1 MRVIDSEAGH
11 YHYAM
16 GDASNAYS
24 GHKLRR
30 FTREIVYVPGHR
42 TLFVFDR
49 VVSTNAAFRKAW
61 LLHGVN
67 EPAVSGEGH
76 AAAQGTTE
84 FPNARTFRF
93 NDATGELLVHSLL
106 PRNRTVTRRGGPGYE
121 FFTPGDD
128 HGGDWGTGENW
139 PLDPPGGGPLPKD
152 PRLQHMWKVFY
163 GEDFAELWK
172 SNRKNVVP
180 GAWRIEVS
188 PATPA
193 EEDLFLHVLE
203 IGDHGTTGSRRV
215 ELLEGINFAGAAVE
229 GGPAVLFST
238 AGAVITEGEATLPGI
253 ACDELLITSL
263 QPKAI
268 YDVNFFG
275 PEFGTSPRPGVSA
288 GTLRPRSNDKGILRI
303 DIRSIGNARVRV
315 ARV

>member
-1 MRVIDSEAGH
+1 M
-11 YHYAM
+11 
-16 GDASNAYS
+16 
-24 GHKLRR
+24 
-30 FTREIVYVPGHR
+30 
-42 TLFVFDR
+42 
-49 VVSTNAAFRKAW
+49 
-61 LLHGVN
+61 
-67 EPAVSGEGH
+67 
-76 AAAQGTTE
+76 
-84 FPNARTFRF
+84 
-93 NDATGELLVHSLL
+93 
-106 PRNRTVTRRGGPGYE
+106 
-121 FFTPGDD
+121 
-128 HGGDWGTGENW
+128 
-139 PLDPPGGGPLPKD
+139 
-152 PRLQHMWKVFY
+152 
-163 GEDFAELWK
+163 
-172 SNRKNVVP
+172 
-180 GAWRIEVS
+180 S